1 MCMHPLL
8 FTISKIESSGKW
20 INKYTMPANIR
31 DLLDNTKEIF
41 MTDSAV
47 STLLDFERVLD
58 ELDLYAFAN
67 WKNGELVEGP
77 IYEKYFVKCTFMWPY
92 KKMPDPRGAE
102 RLSEYDCDVS
112 FKKDFFEHPIKV
124 KTPMDYKPGTKVP
137 KLIKSPIWLVEVVMP
152 KKLMQDIQQGALEL
166 ESGTV
171 DMEEIDSAYETGA
184 DNDAIDQENTMNAP
198 TAGGPEE
205 QQNV

>member
-1 MCMHPLL
+1 
-8 FTISKIESSGKW
+8 
-20 INKYTMPANIR
+20 MPANIR
-31 DLLDNTKEIF
+31 DLLNNTKEIF

-47 STLLDFERVLD
+47 SSLLDFERVLD

-102 RLSEYDCDVS
+102 RLSEYDCDVNY
-112 FKKDFFEHPIKV
+112 KKDFFEHPKQV
-124 KTPMDYKPGTKVP
+124 KSPMDYKPGTKVP
-137 KLIKSPIWLVEVVMP
+137 KLIKSPVWLVEIVMP

-166 ESGTV
+166 EAGTV
-171 DMEEIDSAYETGA
+171 DMEEIDQAYETGA
-184 DNDAIDQENTMNAP
+184 DNDTIDQTD
-198 TAGGPEE
+198 TVTDQTIDSSPEE